1 MKVKILFLTA
11 TLLAS
16 AAISAEIDRVAAALP
31 DTEAHFTQRFTPKG
45 FKNSQIESGTVV
57 FGALPKMRWSYLSPE
72 QKVFVFDGNTSW
84 LYIASEKQV
93 TQKTL
98 YERERAELPFLML
111 ADPAARDHHFVVHET
126 MRGGTVVTTL
136 QPRGMSGMIRNVTI
150 TIDAATHRIQR
161 LAYSDRDGN
170 QTTFDFSGFTKRSVP
185 ADFFHFTTPP
195 GVLVVEQG

>member
-1 MKVKILFLTA
+1 MKITILCLTA

-31 DTEAHFTQRFTPKG
+31 GTEAHFTQRFTPKG
-45 FKNSQIESGTVV
+45 FKNGQVESGTVV

-98 YERERAELPFLML
+98 YEWERSELPFLMI
-111 ADPAARDHHFVVHET
+111 ADPAARDRHFVVHET
-126 MRGGTVVTTL
+126 MQGGTVVTTL
-136 QPRGMSGMIRNVTI
+136 QPGEFSGKIRNITI
-150 TIDAATHRIQR
+150 TIDAATHTIQR
-161 LAYSDRDGN
+161 LVYADREGN
-170 QTTFDFSGFTKRSVP
+170 QTIFDFSGFVKRSVT
-185 ADFFHFTTPP
+185 ADLFHFTPPP
-195 GVLVVEQG
+195 GVILVEAD

>member
-1 MKVKILFLTA
+1 MKVKILFLAA

-31 DTEAHFTQRFTPKG
+31 ETEAHFTQRFTPKG
-45 FKNSQIESGTVV
+45 FTKGQVESGTVV

-93 TQKTL
+93 TQKSL
-98 YERERAELPFLML
+98 YEWQRAELPFLLL
-111 ADPAARDHHFVVHET
+111 ADPAARDHHFAVHET
-126 MRGGTVVTTL
+126 TRGGTVVTTL
-136 QPRGMSGMIRNVTI
+136 RPRAMSGMIRNVTI

-161 LAYSDRDGN
+161 LAYADREGN
-170 QTTFDFSGFTKRSVP
+170 QTVFDFSAFAKRSVP
-185 ADFFHFTTPP
+185 ADYFHFTAPP
-195 GVLVVEQG
+195 GVRLVEYD